1 MKTLILATLISITAL
16 QAENIVHYD
25 KKEVKS
31 SSMSKP
37 NHPNTGL
44 YKWEFDLINK

>member
-1 MKTLILATLISITAL
+1 MKIVILATLLTLTAL

-37 NHPNTGL
+37 NHPSTNL
-44 YKWEFDLINK
+44 YTK

>member
-1 MKTLILATLISITAL
+1 MKTVILVTLLTLTAL
-16 QAENIVHYD
+16 QAEDTVHYD

-37 NHPNTGL
+37 NHPSSGL
-44 YKWEFDLINK
+44 YSK